1 MVFQS
6 RALRKGASAAS
17 AATGTGA
24 SRVFGMVD
32 AAAARAG
39 VEAMKHAKTIATVTG
54 LTVIAV
60 VAIAFGMK
68 ELAYIAVGA
77 LAGYLGK
84 VNGAA

>member
-1 MVFQS
+1 MTHF
-6 RALRKGASAAS
+6 
-17 AATGTGA
+17 
-24 SRVFGMVD
+24 
-32 AAAARAG
+32 
-39 VEAMKHAKTIATVTG
+39 KTIFTVLG

>member
-1 MVFQS
+1 
-6 RALRKGASAAS
+6 
-17 AATGTGA
+17 
-24 SRVFGMVD
+24 
-32 AAAARAG
+32 
-39 VEAMKHAKTIATVTG
+39 MKHAKTIATVTG

>member
-1 MVFQS
+1 LTHFKTVF
-6 RALRKGASAAS
+6 
-17 AATGTGA
+17 
-24 SRVFGMVD
+24 
-32 AAAARAG
+32 
-39 VEAMKHAKTIATVTG
+39 TIVG

-60 VAIAFGMK
+60 TAIAFGMK